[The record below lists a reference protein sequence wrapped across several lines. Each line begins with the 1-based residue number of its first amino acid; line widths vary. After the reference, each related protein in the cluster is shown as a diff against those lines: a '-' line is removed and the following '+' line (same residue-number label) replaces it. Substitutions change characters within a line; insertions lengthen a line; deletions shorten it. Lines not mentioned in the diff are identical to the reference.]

1 MEQTKVIYPS
11 ETKGTMDVDQ
21 MHPIHMERA
30 FKKVLRNPG
39 RLVEEVVNAQQLEIH
54 RLQNIIN
61 GVGEV
66 ADSVR
71 CKQENNQLRADNIEL
86 KRTLDYYYR
95 HNQDTNPSPKL
106 MFTDIP
112 QDEVGKKLVADMRK
126 HLNKSGYKM
135 RVRGQHL
142 NKDKFKSKDFPHG
155 TPIYATTHYRV
166 YIDRI
171 KKVENE

>member
-30 FKKVLRNPG
+30 FKKVLTNPG
-39 RLVEEVVNAQQLEIH
+39 RIVEQVVNAQHLEIQ

-66 ADSVR
+66 ADQIR
-71 CKQENNQLRADNIEL
+71 YEQENKQLRAENIEL

-106 MFTDIP
+106 MFKDIP
-112 QDEVGKKLVADMRK
+112 QNKVGKKLIADMKK
-126 HLNKSGYKM
+126 HLNKSGYNM
-135 RVRGQHL
+135 RVRGQHI
-142 NKDKFKSKDFPHG
+142 NKEKFKSRDFPHG